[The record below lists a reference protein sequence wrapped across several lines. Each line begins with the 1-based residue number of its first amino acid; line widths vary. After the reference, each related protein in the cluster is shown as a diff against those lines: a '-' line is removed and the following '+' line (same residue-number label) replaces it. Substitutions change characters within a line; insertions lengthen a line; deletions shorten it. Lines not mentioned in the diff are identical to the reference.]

1 MKYAV
6 TLKGLVNMKQM
17 DNETPTHFEQR
28 VQMRAKLLVDK
39 RLKYLVSPEMLTAVV
54 YSGLNSHYNEPKAF
68 LLNRQRPGEQSLFPT
83 NPGDCYYCKR
93 ISQ

>member
-1 MKYAV
+1 MEGPV
-6 TLKGLVNMKQM
+6 CDPSMFL
-17 DNETPTHFEQR
+17 TPEKEEEGCSSPHKIQYTR
-28 VQMRAKLLVDK
+28 KTNTVDK
-39 RLKYLVSPEMLTAVV
+39 RLKYLISPEMLTAVV